1 MDAGSIYG
9 NVSGRMVCRIHVESD
24 VGHPYDPYTEV
35 TFYSEQ
41 SIGSCNM
48 YDLCR
53 YSSFDSNTFYSF
65 WYDVGIY
72 RIASCVFCIFDDSN
86 TFYSFWYDVGIYRI
100 ASCVFC
106 IFDSMY
112 FGIYDV
118 GDEYKK
124 SLCKTL
130 WGTALS

>member
-35 TFYSEQ
+35 TLYSEQ

-53 YSSFDSNTFYSF
+53 YSSF
-65 WYDVGIY
+65 
-72 RIASCVFCIFDDSN
+72 DSN

-130 WGTALS
+130 RGTALI